1 MLVSVSLRIAIT
13 GADGFVGRHVV
24 DAARSRGHV
33 VTRILRH
40 RTEDGQQSGDFS
52 GVDLTGEWPDME
64 VDVVIHLAAQA
75 AVGASFARPM
85 NYIQD
90 NSAMVVTMC
99 ESLIRHERMG
109 TRVIMASSGAIYAP
123 SPSKLDEESAV
134 AFTSPYV
141 VSKVLCENLLD
152 YYRRRGVDTICVR
165 PFNHIGPGQT
175 QGFLVPDLVQRLRGL
190 RDGEALEV
198 GDLTTSRDYTDVR
211 DVAAAYLLLAEAGHP
226 RHSLYNVSSGK
237 SRSGYE
243 VLSGVC
249 GVLGRD
255 MPQTVVAPAAMRPV
269 DNPVVVGDARRI
281 RDEFGWHPTVSFDTS
296 IQDAVG
302 EI

>member
-1 MLVSVSLRIAIT
+1 MLVSVGLRIAVT
-13 GADGFVGRHVV
+13 GAEGFVGRHVV
-24 DAARSRGHV
+24 DAARSRGHA

-40 RTEDGQQSGDFS
+40 WTEDAQQPGDFL
-52 GVDLTGEWPDME
+52 GVDLTSEWPDVE
-64 VDVVIHLAAQA
+64 VDVVIHLAALA

-85 NYIQD
+85 DYIHD

-99 ESLIRHERMG
+99 EGILRQERAG

-123 SPSKLDEESAV
+123 SSSKLDEDSAV

-141 VSKVLCENLLD
+141 VSKVLCEHLLD
-152 YYRRRGVDTICVR
+152 YYRHRGMDAICVR
-165 PFNHIGPGQT
+165 PFNHIGPGQA
-175 QGFLVPDLVQRLRGL
+175 QGFLVPDLVQRVRGF
-190 RDGEALEV
+190 REGQALEV
-198 GDLTTSRDYTDVR
+198 GNLATRRDYTDVR
-211 DVAAAYLLLAEAGHP
+211 DVAVAYLLLAEASHP
-226 RHSLYNVSSGK
+226 CHTVYNVSSGE

-243 VLSGVC
+243 VLRGVC
-249 GVLGRD
+249 GALGRD
-255 MPQTVVAPAAMRPV
+255 MPQTVVAQGAMRPV